1 MFTMIMTREF
11 LALCFWSCHSPSSG
25 RDEEEGVQGMAP
37 VGVARPRP
45 DSVGVTSR
53 DDLGAVAEEAE
64 PDLVKPPKTVA

>member
-1 MFTMIMTREF
+1 M
-11 LALCFWSCHSPSSG
+11 
-25 RDEEEGVQGMAP
+25 QGMAP